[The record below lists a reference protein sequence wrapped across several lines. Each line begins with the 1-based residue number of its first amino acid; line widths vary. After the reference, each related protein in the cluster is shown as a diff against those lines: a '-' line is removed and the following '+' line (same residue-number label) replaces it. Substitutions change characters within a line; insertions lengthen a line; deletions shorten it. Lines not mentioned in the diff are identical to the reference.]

1 MNQIFPS
8 PLRLPVSLLLGL
20 TLALAGWELA
30 GQLSVARWLAT
41 LLSPDLTDTSQAV
54 VHFSWLPRLAICL
67 LAGAALGLAGT
78 LMQQVLRNPLASPTT
93 LGVASGAQLAL
104 MMVTLFAPS
113 WLLLGREWIAM
124 AGGCLAMG
132 LVFALAWRHQLNPVV
147 IVFAGLVIN
156 LYLAAIS
163 MGLLLFFQEELKG
176 LLVWG
181 SGSLVQNSWSG
192 VSYLLPR
199 LLLAVVLAAVLVR
212 PLAVL
217 ELDDASARSLGVS
230 LQHLRFAGLGL
241 AVFVT
246 ACVVSVVGLIGF
258 IGLAAPALV
267 RLLGVRKLALRLLW
281 APLLGALL
289 LAATDLLLQSL
300 SRSGSVLIPTGAMT
314 ALLGAPLLLWLIP
327 RLGIKSGTP
336 KANAA
341 LLVARHP
348 APARLVG
355 LMLMGLVVAVMAS
368 LLFGQGID
376 GWHWPSWLRWQAQL
390 EWRLPRTL
398 AAGAAGMLLALAGTL
413 LQRVS
418 SNPMASPELL
428 GVSGGTFMGVIA
440 TALLLPALPLPMMLA
455 GGLLGAFGCLLLLLL
470 VNRSHG
476 FQPERLLVNR
486 SHGFQPERLL
496 LSGIAITALFE
507 PLQAIALANG
517 DLRVQQLLSWMS
529 GSTYYVTLPIAGGL
543 VVLALTLLAAC
554 LLLSRWLDLLPMG
567 PAVAAA
573 LGIRLNRAQLAI
585 LLLVAVLTA
594 SATLVVGPLSFVGL
608 LAPHMAKLMGL
619 VRARWHLLG
628 AAVSGALLMVS
639 ADWIGQQILF
649 PQEVP
654 VGLVSTLLGGA
665 YFMWCLRRL

>member
-1 MNQIFPS
+1 MSSSLSS
-8 PLRLPVSLLLGL
+8 PLLRPGLCLLVLTLGL
-20 TLALAGWELA
+20 ACAELA
-30 GQLSVARWLAT
+30 RQLPGALWWQALFSPELDDAR
-41 LLSPDLTDTSQAV
+41 QAV

-104 MMVTLFAPS
+104 MMVTLLAPS
-113 WLLLGREWIAM
+113 WLLIGREWIAM
-124 AGGCLAMG
+124 AGGSLAMG
-132 LVFALAWRHQLNPVV
+132 LVFALAWRRQLNPVV

-181 SGSLVQNSWSG
+181 SGSLAQNSWSG
-192 VSYLLPR
+192 VGYLLPR
-199 LLLAVVLAAVLVR
+199 LLLAAMLAAVLVR

-230 LQHLRFAGLGL
+230 LKHLRLAGLGL

-258 IGLAAPALV
+258 IGLAAPAMV
-267 RLLGVRKLALRLLW
+267 RLLGVRKLAQRLLW
-281 APLLGALL
+281 ALILGALL
-289 LAATDLLLQSL
+289 LAATDLLLQTL
-300 SRSGSVLIPTGAMT
+300 SRFWPVLIPTGAMT

-327 RLGIKSGTP
+327 RLGIKQSAP
-336 KANAA
+336 KANSS
-341 LLVARHP
+341 LQLARHP
-348 APARLVG
+348 APTRLVG
-355 LMLMGLVVAVMAS
+355 LMVLGLAAAVIAS
-368 LLFGQGID
+368 LLFGQGMG
-376 GWHWPSWLRWQAQL
+376 GWGWPSWLRWQAQL

-398 AAGAAGMLLALAGTL
+398 AAGAAGVLLALAGTL

-418 SNPMASPELL
+418 NNPMASPELL

-440 TALLLPALPLPMMLA
+440 AALLLPALPLPMMLL
-455 GGLLGAFGCLLLLLL
+455 GGLVGAFACLLLLVLI
-470 VNRSHG
+470 NRRNG
-476 FQPERLLVNR
+476 FQPERI
-486 SHGFQPERLL
+486 L

-529 GSTYYVTLPIAGGL
+529 GSTYYVTQPVALAL
-543 VVLALTLLAAC
+543 VVLALLMLAAC
-554 LLLSRWLDLLPMG
+554 LLVSRWLDLMPMG
-567 PAVAAA
+567 PAVATA
-573 LGIRLNRAQLAI
+573 LGIHLGRAQLTI

-594 SATLVVGPLSFVGL
+594 SATMVIGPLSFAGL
-608 LAPHMAKLMGL
+608 LAPHLARLMGL

-628 AAVSGALLMVS
+628 AAGCGALLMVS

>member
-1 MNQIFPS
+1 MKHIFPS
-8 PLRLPVSLLLGL
+8 PLLRPALILLGL
-20 TLALAGWELA
+20 TLSLACWELA
-30 GQLSVARWLAT
+30 RQLPGVLWWQTLFAPNLDDAR
-41 LLSPDLTDTSQAV
+41 QAV
-54 VHFSWLPRLAICL
+54 VHFSWLPRLTVTL

-104 MMVTLFAPS
+104 MVVTLFAPS

-124 AGGCLAMG
+124 AGGSLAMA
-132 LVFALAWRHQLNPVV
+132 LVFALAWRRQLNPVV

-181 SGSLVQNSWSG
+181 SGSLAQNSWSG
-192 VSYLLPR
+192 VHYLLPR
-199 LLLAVVLAAVLVR
+199 LLVAGVLAAALVR

-230 LQHLRFAGLGL
+230 LQHLRLAGLGL

-258 IGLAAPALV
+258 IGLAAPAMV
-267 RLLGVRKLALRLLW
+267 RLLGIRQLGQRLLW
-281 APLLGALL
+281 APVLGALL
-289 LAATDLLLQSL
+289 LAATDLLLQSV
-300 SRSGSVLIPTGAMT
+300 SRFWPMLIPTGAMT

-327 RLGIKSGTP
+327 RLSLKSGTP
-336 KANAA
+336 KASTG

-348 APARLVG
+348 APTRLITLLLLG
-355 LMLMGLVVAVMAS
+355 LGLAIIGS
-368 LLFGQGID
+368 LLFGQGMH
-376 GWHWPSWLRWQAQL
+376 GWSWPSWLRWQAQL

-398 AAGAAGMLLALAGTL
+398 AAGAAGILLALAGTL

-418 SNPMASPELL
+418 NNPMASPELL

-440 TALLLPALPLPMMLA
+440 TALLLPALPLPIMLL
-455 GGLLGAFGCLLLLLL
+455 GGLIGAFGCLLLLVL
-470 VNRSHG
+470 VNRKHG
-476 FQPERLLVNR
+476 FQPERI
-486 SHGFQPERLL
+486 L

-517 DLRVQQLLSWMS
+517 DMRVQQLLSWMS
-529 GSTYYVTLPIAGGL
+529 GSTYYVTLPVAYGL
-543 VVLALTLLAAC
+543 VALAVLMLAAC
-554 LLLSRWLDLLPMG
+554 LLISRWLDLLPMG
-567 PAVAAA
+567 QALATA

-628 AAVSGALLMVS
+628 AAASGALLMVS

-649 PQEVP
+649 PQDVP

>member
-1 MNQIFPS
+1 MSSSLSS
-8 PLRLPVSLLLGL
+8 PLLRPGLCLLVLTLGL
-20 TLALAGWELA
+20 ACAELA
-30 GQLSVARWLAT
+30 RQLPGALWWQALFSPELDDAR
-41 LLSPDLTDTSQAV
+41 QAV

-104 MMVTLFAPS
+104 MMVTLLAPS
-113 WLLLGREWIAM
+113 WLLIGREWIAM
-124 AGGCLAMG
+124 AGGSLAMG
-132 LVFALAWRHQLNPVV
+132 LVFALAWRRQLNPVV

-181 SGSLVQNSWSG
+181 SGSLAQNSWSG
-192 VSYLLPR
+192 VGYLLPR
-199 LLLAVVLAAVLVR
+199 LLLAAMLAAVLVR

-230 LQHLRFAGLGL
+230 LKHLRLAGLGL

-258 IGLAAPALV
+258 IGLAAPAMV
-267 RLLGVRKLALRLLW
+267 RLLGVRKLAQRLLW
-281 APLLGALL
+281 APILGALL
-289 LAATDLLLQSL
+289 LAATDLLLQTL
-300 SRSGSVLIPTGAMT
+300 SRFWPVLIPTGAMT

-327 RLGIKSGTP
+327 RLGIKQSAP
-336 KANAA
+336 KANSS
-341 LLVARHP
+341 LQLARHP
-348 APARLVG
+348 APTRLVG
-355 LMLMGLVVAVMAS
+355 LMVLGLAAAVIAS
-368 LLFGQGID
+368 LLFGQGMD
-376 GWHWPSWLRWQAQL
+376 GWGWPSWLRWQAQL

-398 AAGAAGMLLALAGTL
+398 AAGAAGVLLALAGTL

-418 SNPMASPELL
+418 NNPMASPELL

-440 TALLLPALPLPMMLA
+440 AALLLPALPLPMMLL
-455 GGLLGAFGCLLLLLL
+455 GGLVGAFACLLLLVL
-470 VNRSHG
+470 VNRRNG
-476 FQPERLLVNR
+476 FQPERI
-486 SHGFQPERLL
+486 L

-529 GSTYYVTLPIAGGL
+529 GSTYYVTQPVALAL
-543 VVLALTLLAAC
+543 VVLALLMLAAC
-554 LLLSRWLDLLPMG
+554 LLVSRWLDLMPMG
-567 PAVAAA
+567 PAVATA
-573 LGIRLNRAQLAI
+573 LGIHLGRAQLTI

-594 SATLVVGPLSFVGL
+594 SATMVIGPLSFAGL
-608 LAPHMAKLMGL
+608 LAPHLARLMGL

-628 AAVSGALLMVS
+628 AAGCGALLMVS

>member
-1 MNQIFPS
+1 MKHKFPS
-8 PLRLPVSLLLGL
+8 PLQRPTLILLGL
-20 TLALAGWELA
+20 TLSLACWVLA
-30 GQLSVARWLAT
+30 RQLPSVLWWQTLFSPNLDDAR
-41 LLSPDLTDTSQAV
+41 QAV
-54 VHFSWLPRLAICL
+54 VHFSWLPRLTVTL
-67 LAGAALGLAGT
+67 LAGGALGLAGT

-124 AGGCLAMG
+124 AGGSLAMA
-132 LVFALAWRHQLNPVV
+132 LVFALSWRRQLNPVV

-181 SGSLVQNSWSG
+181 SGSLAQNSWNG

-199 LLLAVVLAAVLVR
+199 LLVAGGLAAVLVR

-230 LQHLRFAGLGL
+230 LQHLRLAGLGL

-258 IGLAAPALV
+258 IGLAAPAMV
-267 RLLGVRKLALRLLW
+267 RLLGIRQLGQRLLW
-281 APLLGALL
+281 APVLGALL
-289 LAATDLLLQSL
+289 LAATDLLLQSV
-300 SRSGSVLIPTGAMT
+300 SRFWPMLIPTGAMT

-327 RLGIKSGTP
+327 RLSLKSGTP
-336 KANAA
+336 KASAG

-348 APARLVG
+348 APTRLITLLLLG
-355 LMLMGLVVAVMAS
+355 LGLAIIGS
-368 LLFGQGID
+368 LLFGQGVH
-376 GWHWPSWLRWQAQL
+376 GWSWPSWLRWQAQL

-398 AAGAAGMLLALAGTL
+398 AAGAAGVLLALAGTL

-418 SNPMASPELL
+418 NNPMASPELL

-440 TALLLPALPLPMMLA
+440 TALLLPALPLPMMLL
-455 GGLLGAFGCLLLLLL
+455 GGLIGAFGCLLLLVL
-470 VNRSHG
+470 VNRKHG
-476 FQPERLLVNR
+476 FQPERI
-486 SHGFQPERLL
+486 L

-517 DLRVQQLLSWMS
+517 DMRVQQLLSWMS
-529 GSTYYVTLPIAGGL
+529 GSTYYVTLPVAYGL
-543 VVLALTLLAAC
+543 VALAVLMLAAC
-554 LLLSRWLDLLPMG
+554 LLIRRWLDLLPMG
-567 PAVAAA
+567 PALATA

-628 AAVSGALLMVS
+628 AAASGALLMVS

-649 PQEVP
+649 PQDVP

>member
-1 MNQIFPS
+1 MNQFLPS
-8 PLRLPVSLLLGL
+8 SLLRPGLCLLAL
-20 TLALAGWELA
+20 TLMLACGELA
-30 GQLSVARWLAT
+30 RQLPQALWWQALFSPQLDDAR
-41 LLSPDLTDTSQAV
+41 QAV
-54 VHFSWLPRLAICL
+54 IHFSWLPRLAICL

-78 LMQQVLRNPLASPTT
+78 LLQQVLRNPLASPTT

-104 MMVTLFAPS
+104 MVVTLFAPA
-113 WLLLGREWIAM
+113 WLLIGREWIAM
-124 AGGCLAMG
+124 AGGSLAMG
-132 LVFALAWRHQLNPVV
+132 LVFALAWRRQLNPVV

-181 SGSLVQNSWSG
+181 SGSLAQTSWSG
-192 VSYLLPR
+192 TLYLLPR
-199 LLLAVVLAAVLVR
+199 LLVAAVLAALLAR

-230 LQHLRFAGLGL
+230 LKHLRFAGLGL
-241 AVFVT
+241 AVFIT

-258 IGLAAPALV
+258 IGLAAPVMV
-267 RLLGVRKLALRLLW
+267 RMLGVRRLGLRLVW
-281 APLLGALL
+281 APVLGALL

-300 SRSGSVLIPTGAMT
+300 SRFWPVLLPTGAMT

-327 RLGIKSGTP
+327 RLALKSTP
-336 KANAA
+336 RASAG
-341 LLVARHP
+341 LVVARHP

-355 LMLMGLVVAVMAS
+355 LMLMGLVLAVVAS
-368 LLFGQGID
+368 LLFGQGMH
-376 GWHWPSWLRWQAQL
+376 GWGWPSWLRWEAQL

-398 AAGAAGMLLALAGTL
+398 AAGAAGVLLALAGTL

-418 SNPMASPELL
+418 NNPMASPELL

-440 TALLLPALPLPMMLA
+440 AALLLPALPLPMMLL
-455 GGLLGAFGCLLLLLL
+455 GGVLGAFGCLLLLVLI
-470 VNRSHG
+470 NRKHG
-476 FQPERLLVNR
+476 FQPERI
-486 SHGFQPERLL
+486 L

-517 DLRVQQLLSWMS
+517 DPRVQQLLSWMS
-529 GSTYYVTLPIAGGL
+529 GSTYYVTLPVAYGL
-543 VVLALTLLAAC
+543 TGLALLMLAAC
-554 LLLSRWLDLLPMG
+554 LLVSRWLDLMPMG
-567 PAVAAA
+567 PAVATA
-573 LGIRLNRAQLAI
+573 LGIRLNRAQLVI

-594 SATLVVGPLSFVGL
+594 SATMVIGPLSFAGL

-628 AAVSGALLMVS
+628 AAGCGALLMVL
-639 ADWIGQQILF
+639 ADWVGQQVLF

>member
-1 MNQIFPS
+1 MSSSLSS
-8 PLRLPVSLLLGL
+8 PLLRPGLCLLVLTLGL
-20 TLALAGWELA
+20 ACTELA
-30 GQLSVARWLAT
+30 RQLPGALWWQALFSPELDDAR
-41 LLSPDLTDTSQAV
+41 QAV

-104 MMVTLFAPS
+104 MMVTLLAPS
-113 WLLLGREWIAM
+113 WLLIGREWIAM
-124 AGGCLAMG
+124 AGGSLAMG
-132 LVFALAWRHQLNPVV
+132 LVFALAWRRQLNPVV

-181 SGSLVQNSWSG
+181 SGSLAQNSWSG
-192 VSYLLPR
+192 VGYLLPR
-199 LLLAVVLAAVLVR
+199 LLLAAMLAVVLVR

-230 LQHLRFAGLGL
+230 LKHLRFAGLGL
-241 AVFVT
+241 AVFIT

-258 IGLAAPALV
+258 IGLAAPAMV
-267 RLLGVRKLALRLLW
+267 RLLGVRKLAQRLLW
-281 APLLGALL
+281 APILGALL
-289 LAATDLLLQSL
+289 LAATDLLLQTL
-300 SRSGSVLIPTGAMT
+300 SRFWPVLIPTGAMT

-327 RLGIKSGTP
+327 RLGIKQSAP
-336 KANAA
+336 KANSS
-341 LLVARHP
+341 LLLARHP
-348 APARLVG
+348 APTRLVG
-355 LMLMGLVVAVMAS
+355 LMVLGLAAAVISS
-368 LLFGQGID
+368 LLFGQGMD
-376 GWHWPSWLRWQAQL
+376 GWGWPSWLRWQAQL

-398 AAGAAGMLLALAGTL
+398 AAGAAGVLLALAGTL

-418 SNPMASPELL
+418 NNPMASPELL

-440 TALLLPALPLPMMLA
+440 AALLLPALPLPMMLL
-455 GGLLGAFGCLLLLLL
+455 GGLMGAFACLLLLVLI
-470 VNRSHG
+470 NRRNG
-476 FQPERLLVNR
+476 FQPERI
-486 SHGFQPERLL
+486 L

-529 GSTYYVTLPIAGGL
+529 GSTYYVTQPVALAL
-543 VVLALTLLAAC
+543 VVLALLMLAAC
-554 LLLSRWLDLLPMG
+554 LLVSRWLDLMPMG
-567 PAVAAA
+567 PAVATA
-573 LGIRLNRAQLAI
+573 LGIHLGRAQLTI

-594 SATLVVGPLSFVGL
+594 SATMVIGPLSFAGL
-608 LAPHMAKLMGL
+608 LAPHLARLMGL

-628 AAVSGALLMVS
+628 AAGCGALLMVS

>member
-1 MNQIFPS
+1 MSSSLSS
-8 PLRLPVSLLLGL
+8 PLLRPGLCLLVLTLGL
-20 TLALAGWELA
+20 ACAELA
-30 GQLSVARWLAT
+30 RQLPGALWWQALFSPELDDAR
-41 LLSPDLTDTSQAV
+41 QAV

-104 MMVTLFAPS
+104 MMVTLLAPS
-113 WLLLGREWIAM
+113 WLLIGREWIAM
-124 AGGCLAMG
+124 AGGSLAMG
-132 LVFALAWRHQLNPVV
+132 LVFALAWRRQLNPVV

-181 SGSLVQNSWSG
+181 SGSLAQNSWSG
-192 VSYLLPR
+192 VGYLLPR
-199 LLLAVVLAAVLVR
+199 LLLAAMLAAVLVR

-217 ELDDASARSLGVS
+217 ELDDASASSLGVS
-230 LQHLRFAGLGL
+230 LKHLRLAGLGL

-258 IGLAAPALV
+258 IGLAAPAMV
-267 RLLGVRKLALRLLW
+267 RLLGVRKLAQRLLW
-281 APLLGALL
+281 APILGALL
-289 LAATDLLLQSL
+289 LAATDLLLQTL
-300 SRSGSVLIPTGAMT
+300 SRFWPVLIPTGAMT

-327 RLGIKSGTP
+327 RLGIKQNAP
-336 KANAA
+336 KANSS
-341 LLVARHP
+341 LLLARHP
-348 APARLVG
+348 APTRLVG
-355 LMLMGLVVAVMAS
+355 LMVLGLAAAVIAS
-368 LLFGQGID
+368 LLFGQGMG
-376 GWHWPSWLRWQAQL
+376 GWGWPSWLRWQAQL

-398 AAGAAGMLLALAGTL
+398 AAGAAGVLLALAGTL

-418 SNPMASPELL
+418 NNPMASPELL

-440 TALLLPALPLPMMLA
+440 AALLLPALPLPMMLL
-455 GGLLGAFGCLLLLLL
+455 GGLVGAFACLLLLVLI
-470 VNRSHG
+470 NRRNG
-476 FQPERLLVNR
+476 VQPERI
-486 SHGFQPERLL
+486 L

-529 GSTYYVTLPIAGGL
+529 GSTYYVTQPVALAL
-543 VVLALTLLAAC
+543 VVLALLMLAAC
-554 LLLSRWLDLLPMG
+554 LLVSRWLDLMPMG
-567 PAVAAA
+567 PAVATA
-573 LGIRLNRAQLAI
+573 LGIHLGRAQLTI

-594 SATLVVGPLSFVGL
+594 SATMVIGPLSFAGL
-608 LAPHMAKLMGL
+608 LAPHLARLMGL

-628 AAVSGALLMVS
+628 AAGCGALLMVS

>member
-1 MNQIFPS
+1 MSSSLSS
-8 PLRLPVSLLLGL
+8 PLLRPGLCLLVLTLGL
-20 TLALAGWELA
+20 ACAELA
-30 GQLSVARWLAT
+30 RQLPGALWWQALFSPELDDAR
-41 LLSPDLTDTSQAV
+41 QAV

-104 MMVTLFAPS
+104 MMVTLLAPS
-113 WLLLGREWIAM
+113 WLLIGREWIAM
-124 AGGCLAMG
+124 AGGSLAMG
-132 LVFALAWRHQLNPVV
+132 LVFALAWRRQLNPVV

-181 SGSLVQNSWSG
+181 SGSLAQNSWSG
-192 VSYLLPR
+192 VGYLLPR
-199 LLLAVVLAAVLVR
+199 LLLAAMLAAVLVR

-230 LQHLRFAGLGL
+230 LKHLGFAGLGL
-241 AVFVT
+241 AVFIT

-258 IGLAAPALV
+258 IGLAAPAMV
-267 RLLGVRKLALRLLW
+267 RLLGVRKLAQRLLW
-281 APLLGALL
+281 APILGALL
-289 LAATDLLLQSL
+289 LAATDLLLQTL
-300 SRSGSVLIPTGAMT
+300 SRFWPVLIPTGAMT

-327 RLGIKSGTP
+327 RLGIKQSSP
-336 KANAA
+336 KANSS
-341 LLVARHP
+341 LQLARHP
-348 APARLVG
+348 APTRLVG
-355 LMLMGLVVAVMAS
+355 LMVLGLAAAVIAS
-368 LLFGQGID
+368 LLFGQGMG
-376 GWHWPSWLRWQAQL
+376 GWGWPSWLRWQAQL

-398 AAGAAGMLLALAGTL
+398 AAGAAGVLLALAGTL

-418 SNPMASPELL
+418 NNPMASPELL

-440 TALLLPALPLPMMLA
+440 AALLLPALPLPMMLL
-455 GGLLGAFGCLLLLLL
+455 GGLVGAFACLLLLVLI
-470 VNRSHG
+470 NRRNG
-476 FQPERLLVNR
+476 FQPERI
-486 SHGFQPERLL
+486 L

-507 PLQAIALANG
+507 PLQAIALAND

-529 GSTYYVTLPIAGGL
+529 GSTYYVTQPVALAL
-543 VVLALTLLAAC
+543 VVLALLMLAAC
-554 LLLSRWLDLLPMG
+554 LLVSRWLDLMPMG
-567 PAVAAA
+567 PAVATA
-573 LGIRLNRAQLAI
+573 LGIHLGRAQLTI

-594 SATLVVGPLSFVGL
+594 SATMVIGPLSFAGL
-608 LAPHMAKLMGL
+608 LAPHLARLMGL

-628 AAVSGALLMVS
+628 AAGCGALLMVS

>member
-1 MNQIFPS
+1 MKHLFPS
-8 PLRLPVSLLLGL
+8 PLQRPTLILLGL
-20 TLALAGWELA
+20 TLSLACWELA
-30 GQLSVARWLAT
+30 RQLPGALWWQTLFAPNLDDAR
-41 LLSPDLTDTSQAV
+41 QAV
-54 VHFSWLPRLAICL
+54 VHFSWLPRLTVTL

-78 LMQQVLRNPLASPTT
+78 LMQQVLRNSLASPTT

-124 AGGCLAMG
+124 AGGSLAMA
-132 LVFALAWRHQLNPVV
+132 LVFALAWRRQLNPVV

-181 SGSLVQNSWSG
+181 SGSLAQNSWSG
-192 VSYLLPR
+192 VDYLLPR
-199 LLLAVVLAAVLVR
+199 LLVAGGLAAALVR

-230 LQHLRFAGLGL
+230 LQHLRLAGLGL

-258 IGLAAPALV
+258 IGLAAPAMV
-267 RLLGVRKLALRLLW
+267 RLLGIRQLGQRLLW
-281 APLLGALL
+281 APVLGALL
-289 LAATDLLLQSL
+289 LAATDLLLQSV
-300 SRSGSVLIPTGAMT
+300 SRFWPMLIPTGAMT

-327 RLGIKSGTP
+327 RLSLKSGTP
-336 KANAA
+336 KASAG

-348 APARLVG
+348 APTRLITLLLLG
-355 LMLMGLVVAVMAS
+355 LGLAIIGS
-368 LLFGQGID
+368 LLFGQGMH
-376 GWHWPSWLRWQAQL
+376 GWSWPSWLRWQAQL

-398 AAGAAGMLLALAGTL
+398 AAGAAGVLLALAGTL

-418 SNPMASPELL
+418 NNPMASPELL

-440 TALLLPALPLPMMLA
+440 TALLLPALPLPMMLL
-455 GGLLGAFGCLLLLLL
+455 GGLIGAFGCLLLLVL
-470 VNRSHG
+470 VNRKHG
-476 FQPERLLVNR
+476 FQPERI
-486 SHGFQPERLL
+486 L

-517 DLRVQQLLSWMS
+517 DMRVQQLLSWMS
-529 GSTYYVTLPIAGGL
+529 GSTYYVTLPVAYGL
-543 VVLALTLLAAC
+543 VVLAVLMLAAC
-554 LLLSRWLDLLPMG
+554 LLISRWLDLLPMG
-567 PAVAAA
+567 PALATA

-628 AAVSGALLMVS
+628 AAASGALLMVS

-649 PQEVP
+649 PQDVP

>member
-1 MNQIFPS
+1 MSSSLSS
-8 PLRLPVSLLLGL
+8 PLLRPGLCLLVLTLGL
-20 TLALAGWELA
+20 ACAELSRQLPGALWWQALFSPELDD
-30 GQLSVARWLAT
+30 AR
-41 LLSPDLTDTSQAV
+41 QAV

-104 MMVTLFAPS
+104 MMVTLLAPS
-113 WLLLGREWIAM
+113 WLQIGREWIAM
-124 AGGCLAMG
+124 AGGSLAMG
-132 LVFALAWRHQLNPVV
+132 LVFALAWRRQLNPVV

-181 SGSLVQNSWSG
+181 SGSLAQNSWSG
-192 VSYLLPR
+192 VGYLLPR
-199 LLLAVVLAAVLVR
+199 LLLAAMLAAVLVR

-230 LQHLRFAGLGL
+230 LKHLRFAGLGL
-241 AVFVT
+241 AVFIT

-258 IGLAAPALV
+258 IGLAAPAMV
-267 RLLGVRKLALRLLW
+267 RLLGVRKLAQRLLW
-281 APLLGALL
+281 APILGALL
-289 LAATDLLLQSL
+289 LAATDLLLQTL
-300 SRSGSVLIPTGAMT
+300 SRFWPVLIPTGAMT

-327 RLGIKSGTP
+327 RLGIKQSAP
-336 KANAA
+336 KANSS
-341 LLVARHP
+341 LQLARHP
-348 APARLVG
+348 APTRLVG
-355 LMLMGLVVAVMAS
+355 LMVLGLAAAVIAS
-368 LLFGQGID
+368 LLFGQGMG
-376 GWHWPSWLRWQAQL
+376 GWGWPSWLRWQVQL

-398 AAGAAGMLLALAGTL
+398 AAGAAGVLLALAGTL

-418 SNPMASPELL
+418 NNPMASPELL

-440 TALLLPALPLPMMLA
+440 AALLLPALPLPMMLL
-455 GGLLGAFGCLLLLLL
+455 GGLVGAFACLLLLVLI
-470 VNRSHG
+470 NRRNG
-476 FQPERLLVNR
+476 FQPERI
-486 SHGFQPERLL
+486 L

-529 GSTYYVTLPIAGGL
+529 GSTYYVTQPVALAL
-543 VVLALTLLAAC
+543 VVLALLMLAAC
-554 LLLSRWLDLLPMG
+554 LLVSRWLDLMPMG
-567 PAVAAA
+567 PAVATA
-573 LGIRLNRAQLAI
+573 LGIHLGRAQLTI

-594 SATLVVGPLSFVGL
+594 SATMVIGPLSFAGL
-608 LAPHMAKLMGL
+608 LAPHLARLMGL

-628 AAVSGALLMVS
+628 AAGCGALLMVS

>member
-1 MNQIFPS
+1 MNH
-8 PLRLPVSLLLGL
+8 LLTASLLRPGL
-20 TLALAGWELA
+20 CLLLLTGVLAGWDLA
-30 GQLSVARWLAT
+30 HQLPDAPWWQAIFSPNLDDAR
-41 LLSPDLTDTSQAV
+41 QAV
-54 VHFSWLPRLAICL
+54 IHFSWLPRLVVCL

-113 WLLLGREWIAM
+113 WLLIGREWIAM
-124 AGGCLAMG
+124 AGGSLAMG
-132 LVFALAWRHQLNPVV
+132 LVFALAWRRQLNPVV

-181 SGSLVQNSWSG
+181 SGSLAQNSWSG

-199 LLLAVVLAAVLVR
+199 LLVAVVLAALLVR

-230 LQHLRFAGLGL
+230 LKQLRFAGLGL

-258 IGLAAPALV
+258 IGLAAPVMV
-267 RLLGVRKLALRLLW
+267 RMLGVRQLGLRLLW
-281 APLLGALL
+281 APVLGALL

-300 SRSGSVLIPTGAMT
+300 TRFWPVLIPTGAMT

-327 RLGIKSGTP
+327 RLSFKATP
-336 KANAA
+336 RATVG
-341 LLVARHP
+341 LVVARHP
-348 APARLVG
+348 APARFIAILVA
-355 LMLMGLVVAVMAS
+355 GLVVVMLAS
-368 LLFGQGID
+368 LLFGQGMN
-376 GWHWPSWLRWQAQL
+376 GWGWPSWFRWQAQL
-390 EWRLPRTL
+390 EWRLPRAL
-398 AAGAAGMLLALAGTL
+398 AAGAAGVLLALAGTL

-418 SNPMASPELL
+418 NNPMASPELL

-440 TALLLPALPLPMMLA
+440 TALLLPALPLPMMLL
-455 GGLLGAFGCLLLLLL
+455 GGLIGAFGCLLLLVL
-470 VNRSHG
+470 VNRKHG
-476 FQPERLLVNR
+476 FQPERI
-486 SHGFQPERLL
+486 L

-529 GSTYYVTLPIAGGL
+529 GSTYYVTLPVAYGL
-543 VVLALTLLAAC
+543 TGLALLMLAAC
-554 LLLSRWLDLLPMG
+554 LLVSRWLDLMPMG
-567 PAVAAA
+567 PAVATA
-573 LGIRLNRAQLAI
+573 LGIRLNRAQLII

-594 SATLVVGPLSFVGL
+594 SATMVIGPLSFAGL

-628 AAVSGALLMVS
+628 AAGCGALLMVL
-639 ADWIGQQILF
+639 ADWVGQQILF

>member
-1 MNQIFPS
+1 MRSSLSS
-8 PLRLPVSLLLGL
+8 PLLRPGLCLLVLTLGL
-20 TLALAGWELA
+20 ACTELA
-30 GQLSVARWLAT
+30 RQLPGALWWQALFSPELDDAR
-41 LLSPDLTDTSQAV
+41 QAV

-104 MMVTLFAPS
+104 MMVTLLAPS
-113 WLLLGREWIAM
+113 WLLIGREWIAM
-124 AGGCLAMG
+124 AGGSLAMG
-132 LVFALAWRHQLNPVV
+132 LVFALAWRRQLNPVV

-181 SGSLVQNSWSG
+181 SGSLAQNSWSG
-192 VSYLLPR
+192 VGYLLPR
-199 LLLAVVLAAVLVR
+199 LLLAAMLAAVLVR

-230 LQHLRFAGLGL
+230 LKHLRFAGLGL
-241 AVFVT
+241 AVFIT

-258 IGLAAPALV
+258 IGLAAPAMV
-267 RLLGVRKLALRLLW
+267 RLLGVRKLAQRLLW
-281 APLLGALL
+281 APILGALL
-289 LAATDLLLQSL
+289 LAATDLLLQTL
-300 SRSGSVLIPTGAMT
+300 SRFWPVLIPTGAMT

-327 RLGIKSGTP
+327 RLGIKQSAP
-336 KANAA
+336 KANSS
-341 LLVARHP
+341 LQLARHP
-348 APARLVG
+348 APTRLVG
-355 LMLMGLVVAVMAS
+355 LMVLGLAAAVIAS
-368 LLFGQGID
+368 LLFGQGMG
-376 GWHWPSWLRWQAQL
+376 GWGWPSWLRWQAQL

-398 AAGAAGMLLALAGTL
+398 AAGAAGVLLALAGTL

-418 SNPMASPELL
+418 NNPMASPELL

-440 TALLLPALPLPMMLA
+440 AALLLPALPLPMMLL
-455 GGLLGAFGCLLLLLL
+455 GGLVGAFACLLLLVL
-470 VNRSHG
+470 VNRRNG
-476 FQPERLLVNR
+476 FQPERI
-486 SHGFQPERLL
+486 L

-529 GSTYYVTLPIAGGL
+529 GSTYYVTQPVALAL
-543 VVLALTLLAAC
+543 VVLALLMLAAC
-554 LLLSRWLDLLPMG
+554 LLVSRWLDLMPMG
-567 PAVAAA
+567 PAVATA
-573 LGIRLNRAQLAI
+573 LGIHLGRAQLTI

-594 SATLVVGPLSFVGL
+594 SATMVIGPLSFAGL
-608 LAPHMAKLMGL
+608 LAPHLARLMGL

-628 AAVSGALLMVS
+628 AAGCGALLMVS

>member
-1 MNQIFPS
+1 MSSSLSS
-8 PLRLPVSLLLGL
+8 PLLRPGLCLLVLTLGL
-20 TLALAGWELA
+20 ACAELA
-30 GQLSVARWLAT
+30 RQLPGALWWQALFSPELDDAR
-41 LLSPDLTDTSQAV
+41 QAV

-104 MMVTLFAPS
+104 MMVTLLAPS
-113 WLLLGREWIAM
+113 WLLIGREWIAM
-124 AGGCLAMG
+124 AGGSLAMG
-132 LVFALAWRHQLNPVV
+132 LVFALAWRRQLNPVV

-181 SGSLVQNSWSG
+181 SGSLAQNSWSCVG
-192 VSYLLPR
+192 YLLPR
-199 LLLAVVLAAVLVR
+199 LLLAAMLAAVLVR

-230 LQHLRFAGLGL
+230 LKHLRLAGLGL

-258 IGLAAPALV
+258 IGLAAPAMV
-267 RLLGVRKLALRLLW
+267 RLLGVRKLAQRLLW
-281 APLLGALL
+281 APILGALL
-289 LAATDLLLQSL
+289 LAATDLLLQTL
-300 SRSGSVLIPTGAMT
+300 SRFWPVLIPTGAMT

-327 RLGIKSGTP
+327 RLGIKQSAP
-336 KANAA
+336 KANSS
-341 LLVARHP
+341 LLLARHP
-348 APARLVG
+348 APTRLVG
-355 LMLMGLVVAVMAS
+355 LMVLGLAAAVIAS
-368 LLFGQGID
+368 LLFGQGMG
-376 GWHWPSWLRWQAQL
+376 GWGWPSWLRWQVQL

-398 AAGAAGMLLALAGTL
+398 AAGAAGVLLALAGTL

-418 SNPMASPELL
+418 NNPMASPELL

-440 TALLLPALPLPMMLA
+440 AALLLPALPLPMMLL
-455 GGLLGAFGCLLLLLL
+455 GGLVGAFACLLLLVLI
-470 VNRSHG
+470 NRRNG
-476 FQPERLLVNR
+476 FQPERV
-486 SHGFQPERLL
+486 L

-529 GSTYYVTLPIAGGL
+529 GSTYYVTQPVALAL
-543 VVLALTLLAAC
+543 VVLALLMLAAC
-554 LLLSRWLDLLPMG
+554 LLASRWLDLMPMG
-567 PAVAAA
+567 PAVATA
-573 LGIRLNRAQLAI
+573 LGIHLGRAQLTI

-594 SATLVVGPLSFVGL
+594 SATMVIGPLSFAGL
-608 LAPHMAKLMGL
+608 LAPHLARLMGL

-628 AAVSGALLMVS
+628 AAGCGALLMVS

>member
-1 MNQIFPS
+1 MSSSLSS
-8 PLRLPVSLLLGL
+8 PLLRPGLCLLVLTLGL
-20 TLALAGWELA
+20 ACAELA
-30 GQLSVARWLAT
+30 RQLPGALWWQALFSPELDDAR
-41 LLSPDLTDTSQAV
+41 QAV

-104 MMVTLFAPS
+104 MMVTLLAPS
-113 WLLLGREWIAM
+113 WLLIGREWIAM
-124 AGGCLAMG
+124 AGGSLAMG
-132 LVFALAWRHQLNPVV
+132 LVFALAWRRQLNPVV

-181 SGSLVQNSWSG
+181 SGSLAQNSWSG
-192 VSYLLPR
+192 VGYLLPR
-199 LLLAVVLAAVLVR
+199 LLLAAMLAAVLVR

-230 LQHLRFAGLGL
+230 LKHLRFAGLGL
-241 AVFVT
+241 AVFIT

-258 IGLAAPALV
+258 IGLAAPAMV
-267 RLLGVRKLALRLLW
+267 RLLGVRKLAQRLLW
-281 APLLGALL
+281 ALILGALL
-289 LAATDLLLQSL
+289 LAATDLLLQTL
-300 SRSGSVLIPTGAMT
+300 SRFWPVLIPTGAMT

-327 RLGIKSGTP
+327 RLGFKQSSP
-336 KANAA
+336 KANSS
-341 LLVARHP
+341 LQLARHP
-348 APARLVG
+348 APTRLVG
-355 LMLMGLVVAVMAS
+355 LMVLGLAAAVIAS
-368 LLFGQGID
+368 LLFGQGMG
-376 GWHWPSWLRWQAQL
+376 GWGWPSWLRWQAQL

-398 AAGAAGMLLALAGTL
+398 AAGAAGVLLALAGTL

-418 SNPMASPELL
+418 NNPMASPELL

-440 TALLLPALPLPMMLA
+440 AALLLPALPLPMMLL
-455 GGLLGAFGCLLLLLL
+455 GGLVGAFACLLLLVLI
-470 VNRSHG
+470 NRRNG
-476 FQPERLLVNR
+476 FQPERI
-486 SHGFQPERLL
+486 L

-529 GSTYYVTLPIAGGL
+529 GSTYYVTQPVALAL
-543 VVLALTLLAAC
+543 VVLALLMLAAC
-554 LLLSRWLDLLPMG
+554 LLVSRWLDLMPMG
-567 PAVAAA
+567 PAVATA
-573 LGIRLNRAQLAI
+573 LGIHLGRAQLTI

-594 SATLVVGPLSFVGL
+594 SATMVIGPLSFAGL
-608 LAPHMAKLMGL
+608 LAPHLARLMGL

-628 AAVSGALLMVS
+628 AAGCGALLMVS

>member
-1 MNQIFPS
+1 MSSSLSS
-8 PLRLPVSLLLGL
+8 PLLRPGLCLLVLTLGL
-20 TLALAGWELA
+20 ACAELA
-30 GQLSVARWLAT
+30 RQLPGALWWQALFSPELDDAR
-41 LLSPDLTDTSQAV
+41 QAV

-104 MMVTLFAPS
+104 MMVTLLAPS
-113 WLLLGREWIAM
+113 WLLIGREWIAM
-124 AGGCLAMG
+124 AGGSLAMG
-132 LVFALAWRHQLNPVV
+132 LVFALAWRRQLNPVV

-181 SGSLVQNSWSG
+181 SGALAQNSWSG
-192 VSYLLPR
+192 VGYLLPR
-199 LLLAVVLAAVLVR
+199 LLLAAMLAAVLVR

-230 LQHLRFAGLGL
+230 LKHLRFAGLGL
-241 AVFVT
+241 AVFIT

-258 IGLAAPALV
+258 IGLAAPAMV
-267 RLLGVRKLALRLLW
+267 RLLGVRKLAQRLLW
-281 APLLGALL
+281 APILGALL
-289 LAATDLLLQSL
+289 LAATDLLLQTL
-300 SRSGSVLIPTGAMT
+300 SRFWPVLIPTGAMT

-327 RLGIKSGTP
+327 RLGIKQSAP
-336 KANAA
+336 KANSS
-341 LLVARHP
+341 LLLARHP
-348 APARLVG
+348 APTRLVG
-355 LMLMGLVVAVMAS
+355 LIVLGLAAAVIAS
-368 LLFGQGID
+368 LLFGQGMG
-376 GWHWPSWLRWQAQL
+376 GWGWPSWLRWQAQL

-398 AAGAAGMLLALAGTL
+398 AAGAAGVLLALAGTL

-418 SNPMASPELL
+418 NNPMASPELL

-440 TALLLPALPLPMMLA
+440 AALLLPALPLPMMLL
-455 GGLLGAFGCLLLLLL
+455 GGLVGAFACLLLLVLI
-470 VNRSHG
+470 NRRNG
-476 FQPERLLVNR
+476 FQPERI
-486 SHGFQPERLL
+486 L

-529 GSTYYVTLPIAGGL
+529 GSTYYVTQPVALAL
-543 VVLALTLLAAC
+543 VVLALLMLAAC
-554 LLLSRWLDLLPMG
+554 LLVSRWLDLMPMG
-567 PAVAAA
+567 PAVATA
-573 LGIRLNRAQLAI
+573 LGIHLGRAQLTI

-594 SATLVVGPLSFVGL
+594 SATMVIGPLSFAGL
-608 LAPHMAKLMGL
+608 LAPHLARLMGL

-628 AAVSGALLMVS
+628 AAGCGALLMVS

-665 YFMWCLRRL
+665 YFIWCLRRL

>member
-1 MNQIFPS
+1 MKHIFPS
-8 PLRLPVSLLLGL
+8 PLQRPTLILLGL
-20 TLALAGWELA
+20 TLSLACWELA
-30 GQLSVARWLAT
+30 RQLPSVLWWQTLFAPNLDDAR
-41 LLSPDLTDTSQAV
+41 QAV
-54 VHFSWLPRLAICL
+54 VHFSWLPRLTVTL

-124 AGGCLAMG
+124 AGGSLAMA
-132 LVFALAWRHQLNPVV
+132 LVFALAWRRQLNPVV

-181 SGSLVQNSWSG
+181 SGSLAQNSWNG

-199 LLLAVVLAAVLVR
+199 LLVAGGLAAALVR

-230 LQHLRFAGLGL
+230 LQHLRLAGLGL

-258 IGLAAPALV
+258 IGLAAPAMV
-267 RLLGVRKLALRLLW
+267 RLLGIRQLGQRLLW
-281 APLLGALL
+281 APVLGALL
-289 LAATDLLLQSL
+289 LAATDLLLQSV
-300 SRSGSVLIPTGAMT
+300 SRFWPMLIPTGAMT

-327 RLGIKSGTP
+327 RLSLKSGTP
-336 KANAA
+336 KASTG

-348 APARLVG
+348 APTRLITLLLLG
-355 LMLMGLVVAVMAS
+355 LGLAIIGS
-368 LLFGQGID
+368 LLFGQGMH
-376 GWHWPSWLRWQAQL
+376 GWSWPSWLRWQAQL

-398 AAGAAGMLLALAGTL
+398 AAGAAGILLALAGTL

-418 SNPMASPELL
+418 NNPMASPELL

-440 TALLLPALPLPMMLA
+440 TALLLPALPLPMMLL
-455 GGLLGAFGCLLLLLL
+455 GGLIGAFSCLLLLVL
-470 VNRSHG
+470 VNRKHG
-476 FQPERLLVNR
+476 FQPERI
-486 SHGFQPERLL
+486 L

-517 DLRVQQLLSWMS
+517 DMRVQQLLSWMS
-529 GSTYYVTLPIAGGL
+529 GSTYYVTLPVAYGL
-543 VVLALTLLAAC
+543 VGLAVLMLAAC
-554 LLLSRWLDLLPMG
+554 LLISRWLDLLPMR
-567 PAVAAA
+567 PALATA

-628 AAVSGALLMVS
+628 AAASGALLMVS

-649 PQEVP
+649 PQDVP

>member
-1 MNQIFPS
+1 MKHIFPS
-8 PLRLPVSLLLGL
+8 PLLRPALILLGL
-20 TLALAGWELA
+20 TLSLAGWDLA
-30 GQLSVARWLAT
+30 RQVPGALWWQT
-41 LLSPDLTDTSQAV
+41 LFSPNLDDVRQAV
-54 VHFSWLPRLAICL
+54 VHFSWLPRLTVTL

-124 AGGCLAMG
+124 AGGSLAMA
-132 LVFALAWRHQLNPVV
+132 LVFALAWRRQLNPVV

-181 SGSLVQNSWSG
+181 SGSLAQNSWSG

-199 LLLAVVLAAVLVR
+199 LLVAGGLAAVLVR

-230 LQHLRFAGLGL
+230 LQQLRLAGLGL

-258 IGLAAPALV
+258 IGLAAPAMV
-267 RLLGVRKLALRLLW
+267 RLLGIRRLGQRLLW
-281 APLLGALL
+281 GPILGALL
-289 LAATDLLLQSL
+289 LTATDLLLQTL
-300 SRSGSVLIPTGAMT
+300 SNVWPVLIPTGAMT

-327 RLGIKSGTP
+327 RLALKSGAP
-336 KANAA
+336 KGASG
-341 LLVARHP
+341 LSVARHP
-348 APARLVG
+348 APTRLLTLLLLGLGLAIIGSLLVG
-355 LMLMGLVVAVMAS
+355 QGMA
-368 LLFGQGID
+368 
-376 GWHWPSWLRWQAQL
+376 GWSWPSWLRWQAQL

-398 AAGAAGMLLALAGTL
+398 AAGAAGVLLALAGTL

-418 SNPMASPELL
+418 NNPMASPELL

-440 TALLLPALPLPMMLA
+440 TALLLPIMLLPIMLL
-455 GGLLGAFGCLLLLLL
+455 GGLIGAFACLLLLVL
-470 VNRSHG
+470 VNRKHG
-476 FQPERLLVNR
+476 FQPERI
-486 SHGFQPERLL
+486 L

-517 DLRVQQLLSWMS
+517 DMRVQQLLSWMS
-529 GSTYYVTLPIAGGL
+529 GSTYYVTLPVAYGL
-543 VVLALTLLAAC
+543 VALAVLMLAAC
-554 LLLSRWLDLLPMG
+554 LLISRWLDLLPMG
-567 PAVAAA
+567 SALATA

-628 AAVSGALLMVS
+628 AAAAGALLMVS

-649 PQEVP
+649 PQDVP

>member
-1 MNQIFPS
+1 MKHIFPS
-8 PLRLPVSLLLGL
+8 PLQRPTLILLGL
-20 TLALAGWELA
+20 TLSLACWELA
-30 GQLSVARWLAT
+30 RQLPSVLWWHTLFAPNLDDAR
-41 LLSPDLTDTSQAV
+41 QAV
-54 VHFSWLPRLAICL
+54 VHFSWLPRLTVTL

-124 AGGCLAMG
+124 AGGSLAMA
-132 LVFALAWRHQLNPVV
+132 LVFALAWRRQLNPVV

-181 SGSLVQNSWSG
+181 SGSLAQNSWNG

-199 LLLAVVLAAVLVR
+199 LLVAGGLAAALVR

-230 LQHLRFAGLGL
+230 LQHLRLAGLGL

-258 IGLAAPALV
+258 IGLAAPAMV
-267 RLLGVRKLALRLLW
+267 RLLGIRQLGQRLLW
-281 APLLGALL
+281 APVLGALL
-289 LAATDLLLQSL
+289 LAATDLLLQSV
-300 SRSGSVLIPTGAMT
+300 SRFWPMLIPTGAMT

-327 RLGIKSGTP
+327 RLSLKSGTP
-336 KANAA
+336 KASAG

-348 APARLVG
+348 APTRLITLLLLG
-355 LMLMGLVVAVMAS
+355 LGLAIIGS
-368 LLFGQGID
+368 LLFGQGMH
-376 GWHWPSWLRWQAQL
+376 GWSWPSWLRWQAQL

-398 AAGAAGMLLALAGTL
+398 AAGAAGILLALAGTL

-428 GVSGGTFMGVIA
+428 GVSGGTFMGVIT
-440 TALLLPALPLPMMLA
+440 TALLLPALPLPMMLL
-455 GGLLGAFGCLLLLLL
+455 GGLIGAFGCLLLLVL
-470 VNRSHG
+470 VNRKHG
-476 FQPERLLVNR
+476 FQPERI
-486 SHGFQPERLL
+486 L

-517 DLRVQQLLSWMS
+517 DMRVQQLLSWMS
-529 GSTYYVTLPIAGGL
+529 GSTYYVTLPVAYGL
-543 VVLALTLLAAC
+543 VVLAVLMLAAC
-554 LLLSRWLDLLPMG
+554 LLISRWLDLLPMG
-567 PAVAAA
+567 PALATA

-628 AAVSGALLMVS
+628 AAASGALLMVS

-649 PQEVP
+649 PQDVP

>member
-1 MNQIFPS
+1 MRSSLSS
-8 PLRLPVSLLLGL
+8 PLLRPGLCLLVLTLGL
-20 TLALAGWELA
+20 ACTELA
-30 GQLSVARWLAT
+30 RQLPGALWWQALFSPELDDAR
-41 LLSPDLTDTSQAV
+41 QAV

-104 MMVTLFAPS
+104 MMVTLLAPS
-113 WLLLGREWIAM
+113 WLLIGREWIAM
-124 AGGCLAMG
+124 AGGSLAMG
-132 LVFALAWRHQLNPVV
+132 LVFALAWRRQLNPVV

-181 SGSLVQNSWSG
+181 SGSLAQNSWSG
-192 VSYLLPR
+192 VGYLLPR
-199 LLLAVVLAAVLVR
+199 LLLAAMLAAVLVR

-230 LQHLRFAGLGL
+230 LKHLRLAGLGL

-258 IGLAAPALV
+258 IGLAAPAMV
-267 RLLGVRKLALRLLW
+267 RLLGVRKLAQRLLW
-281 APLLGALL
+281 APILGAML
-289 LAATDLLLQSL
+289 LAATDLLLQTL
-300 SRSGSVLIPTGAMT
+300 SRFWPVLIPTGAMT

-327 RLGIKSGTP
+327 RLGIKQSAP
-336 KANAA
+336 KANSS
-341 LLVARHP
+341 LQLARHP
-348 APARLVG
+348 APTRLVG
-355 LMLMGLVVAVMAS
+355 LMVLGLAAAVIAS
-368 LLFGQGID
+368 LLFGQGMG
-376 GWHWPSWLRWQAQL
+376 GWGWPSWLRWQAQL

-398 AAGAAGMLLALAGTL
+398 AAGAAGVLLALAGTL

-418 SNPMASPELL
+418 NNPMASPELL

-440 TALLLPALPLPMMLA
+440 AALLLPALPLPMMLL
-455 GGLLGAFGCLLLLLL
+455 GGLVGAFACLLLLVLI
-470 VNRSHG
+470 NRRNG
-476 FQPERLLVNR
+476 FQPERI
-486 SHGFQPERLL
+486 L

-529 GSTYYVTLPIAGGL
+529 GSTYYVTQPVALAL
-543 VVLALTLLAAC
+543 VVLALLMLAAC
-554 LLLSRWLDLLPMG
+554 LLVSRWLDLMPMG
-567 PAVAAA
+567 PAVATA
-573 LGIRLNRAQLAI
+573 LGIHLGRAQLTI

-594 SATLVVGPLSFVGL
+594 SATMVIGPLSFAGL
-608 LAPHMAKLMGL
+608 LAPHLARLMGL

-628 AAVSGALLMVS
+628 AAGCGALLMVS

>member
-1 MNQIFPS
+1 MRSSLSS
-8 PLRLPVSLLLGL
+8 PLLRPGLCLLVLTLGL
-20 TLALAGWELA
+20 ACTELA
-30 GQLSVARWLAT
+30 RQLPGALWWQALFSPELDDAR
-41 LLSPDLTDTSQAV
+41 QAV

-104 MMVTLFAPS
+104 MMVTLLAPS
-113 WLLLGREWIAM
+113 WLLIGREWIAM
-124 AGGCLAMG
+124 AGGSLAMG
-132 LVFALAWRHQLNPVV
+132 LVFALAWRRQLNPVV

-181 SGSLVQNSWSG
+181 SGSLAQNSWSG
-192 VSYLLPR
+192 VGYLLPR
-199 LLLAVVLAAVLVR
+199 LLLAAMLAAVLVR

-230 LQHLRFAGLGL
+230 LKHLRLAGLGL

-258 IGLAAPALV
+258 IGLAAPAMV
-267 RLLGVRKLALRLLW
+267 RLLGVRKLAQRLLW
-281 APLLGALL
+281 APILGALL
-289 LAATDLLLQSL
+289 LAATDLLLQTL
-300 SRSGSVLIPTGAMT
+300 SRFWPVLIPTGAMT

-327 RLGIKSGTP
+327 RLGIKQSAP
-336 KANAA
+336 KANSS
-341 LLVARHP
+341 LQLARHP
-348 APARLVG
+348 APTRLVG
-355 LMLMGLVVAVMAS
+355 LMVLGLAAAVIAS
-368 LLFGQGID
+368 LLFGQGMG
-376 GWHWPSWLRWQAQL
+376 GWGWPSWLRWQVQL

-398 AAGAAGMLLALAGTL
+398 AAGAAGVLLALAGTL

-418 SNPMASPELL
+418 NNPMASPELL
-428 GVSGGTFMGVIA
+428 GVSGGSFMGVIA
-440 TALLLPALPLPMMLA
+440 AALLLPALPLPMMLL
-455 GGLLGAFGCLLLLLL
+455 GGLVGAFACLLLLVLI
-470 VNRSHG
+470 NRRNG
-476 FQPERLLVNR
+476 FQPERI
-486 SHGFQPERLL
+486 L

-529 GSTYYVTLPIAGGL
+529 GSTYYVTQPVALAL
-543 VVLALTLLAAC
+543 VVLALLMLAAC
-554 LLLSRWLDLLPMG
+554 LLVSRWLDLMPMG
-567 PAVAAA
+567 PAVATA
-573 LGIRLNRAQLAI
+573 LGIHLGRTQLTI

-594 SATLVVGPLSFVGL
+594 SATMVIGPLSFAGL
-608 LAPHMAKLMGL
+608 LAPHLARLMGL

-628 AAVSGALLMVS
+628 AAGCGALLMVS

>member
-1 MNQIFPS
+1 MSSSLSS
-8 PLRLPVSLLLGL
+8 PLLRPGLCLLVLTLGL
-20 TLALAGWELA
+20 ACTELA
-30 GQLSVARWLAT
+30 RQLPGALWWQALFSPELDDAR
-41 LLSPDLTDTSQAV
+41 QAV

-104 MMVTLFAPS
+104 MMVTLLAPS
-113 WLLLGREWIAM
+113 WLLIGREWIAM
-124 AGGCLAMG
+124 AGGSLAMG
-132 LVFALAWRHQLNPVV
+132 LVFALAWRRQLNPVV

-181 SGSLVQNSWSG
+181 SGSLAQNSWSG
-192 VSYLLPR
+192 VGYLLPR
-199 LLLAVVLAAVLVR
+199 LLLAAMLAVVLVR

-230 LQHLRFAGLGL
+230 LKHLRFAGLGL
-241 AVFVT
+241 AVFIT

-258 IGLAAPALV
+258 IGLAAPAMV
-267 RLLGVRKLALRLLW
+267 RLLGVRKLAQRLLW
-281 APLLGALL
+281 APILGALL
-289 LAATDLLLQSL
+289 LAATDLLLQTL
-300 SRSGSVLIPTGAMT
+300 SRFWPVLIPTGAMT

-327 RLGIKSGTP
+327 RLGIKQSAP
-336 KANAA
+336 KANSS
-341 LLVARHP
+341 LLLARHP
-348 APARLVG
+348 APTRLVG
-355 LMLMGLVVAVMAS
+355 LMVLGLAAAVIAS
-368 LLFGQGID
+368 LLFGQGMG
-376 GWHWPSWLRWQAQL
+376 GWGWPSWLRWQAQL

-398 AAGAAGMLLALAGTL
+398 AAGAAGVLLALAGTL

-418 SNPMASPELL
+418 NNPMASPELL

-440 TALLLPALPLPMMLA
+440 AALLLPALPLPMMLL
-455 GGLLGAFGCLLLLLL
+455 GGLVGAFACLLLLVLI
-470 VNRSHG
+470 NRRNG
-476 FQPERLLVNR
+476 FQPERI
-486 SHGFQPERLL
+486 L

-529 GSTYYVTLPIAGGL
+529 GSTYYVTQPVALAL
-543 VVLALTLLAAC
+543 VVLALLMLAAC
-554 LLLSRWLDLLPMG
+554 LLVSRWLDLMPMG
-567 PAVAAA
+567 PAVATA
-573 LGIRLNRAQLAI
+573 LGIHLGRAQLTI

-594 SATLVVGPLSFVGL
+594 SATMVIGPLSFAGL
-608 LAPHMAKLMGL
+608 LAPHLARLMGL

-628 AAVSGALLMVS
+628 AAGCGALLMVS

>member
-1 MNQIFPS
+1 MSSSLSS
-8 PLRLPVSLLLGL
+8 PLLRPGLCLLVLTLGL
-20 TLALAGWELA
+20 ACAELSRQLPGALWWQALFSPELDD
-30 GQLSVARWLAT
+30 AR
-41 LLSPDLTDTSQAV
+41 QAV

-104 MMVTLFAPS
+104 MMVTLLAPS
-113 WLLLGREWIAM
+113 WLLIGREWIAM
-124 AGGCLAMG
+124 AGGSLAMG
-132 LVFALAWRHQLNPVV
+132 LVFALAWRRQLNPVV

-163 MGLLLFFQEELKG
+163 MGLLLFFQEDLKG

-181 SGSLVQNSWSG
+181 SGSLAQNSWSG
-192 VSYLLPR
+192 VGYLLPR
-199 LLLAVVLAAVLVR
+199 LLLAAMLAAVLVR

-230 LQHLRFAGLGL
+230 LKHLRLAGLGL
-241 AVFVT
+241 AVFIT

-258 IGLAAPALV
+258 IGLAAPAMV
-267 RLLGVRKLALRLLW
+267 RLLGVRKLAQRLLW
-281 APLLGALL
+281 APILGALL
-289 LAATDLLLQSL
+289 LAATDLLLQTL
-300 SRSGSVLIPTGAMT
+300 SRFWPVLIPTGAMT

-327 RLGIKSGTP
+327 RLGIKQSAP
-336 KANAA
+336 KANSS
-341 LLVARHP
+341 LQLARHP
-348 APARLVG
+348 APTRLVG
-355 LMLMGLVVAVMAS
+355 LMVLGLAAAVIAS
-368 LLFGQGID
+368 LLFGQGMG
-376 GWHWPSWLRWQAQL
+376 GWGWPSWLRWQVQL

-398 AAGAAGMLLALAGTL
+398 AAGAAGVLLALAGTL

-418 SNPMASPELL
+418 NNPMASPELL

-440 TALLLPALPLPMMLA
+440 VALLLPALPLPMMLL
-455 GGLLGAFGCLLLLLL
+455 GGLVGAFACLLLLVLI
-470 VNRSHG
+470 NRRNG
-476 FQPERLLVNR
+476 FQPERI
-486 SHGFQPERLL
+486 L

-529 GSTYYVTLPIAGGL
+529 GSTYYVTQPVALAL
-543 VVLALTLLAAC
+543 VVLALLMLAAC
-554 LLLSRWLDLLPMG
+554 LLVSRWLDLMPMG
-567 PAVAAA
+567 PAVATA
-573 LGIRLNRAQLAI
+573 LGIHLGRAQLTI

-594 SATLVVGPLSFVGL
+594 SATMVIGPLSFAGL
-608 LAPHMAKLMGL
+608 LAPHLARLMGL

-628 AAVSGALLMVS
+628 AAGCGALLMVS

>member
-1 MNQIFPS
+1 MRSSLSS
-8 PLRLPVSLLLGL
+8 PLLRPGLCLLVLTLGL
-20 TLALAGWELA
+20 ACTELA
-30 GQLSVARWLAT
+30 RQLPGALWWQALFSPELDDAR
-41 LLSPDLTDTSQAV
+41 QAV

-104 MMVTLFAPS
+104 MMVTLLAPS
-113 WLLLGREWIAM
+113 WLLIGREWIAM
-124 AGGCLAMG
+124 AGGSLAMG
-132 LVFALAWRHQLNPVV
+132 LVFALAWRRQLNLVV

-181 SGSLVQNSWSG
+181 SGSLAQNSWSG
-192 VSYLLPR
+192 VGYLLPR
-199 LLLAVVLAAVLVR
+199 LLLAAMLAAVLVR

-230 LQHLRFAGLGL
+230 LKHLRFAGLGL
-241 AVFVT
+241 AVFIT

-258 IGLAAPALV
+258 IGLAAPAMV
-267 RLLGVRKLALRLLW
+267 RLLGVRKLAQRLLW
-281 APLLGALL
+281 APILGALL
-289 LAATDLLLQSL
+289 LAATDLLLQTL
-300 SRSGSVLIPTGAMT
+300 SRFWPVLIPTGAMT

-327 RLGIKSGTP
+327 RLGIKQSAP
-336 KANAA
+336 KANSS
-341 LLVARHP
+341 LQLARHP
-348 APARLVG
+348 APTRLVG
-355 LMLMGLVVAVMAS
+355 LMVLGLAAAVIAS
-368 LLFGQGID
+368 LLFGQGMG
-376 GWHWPSWLRWQAQL
+376 GWGWPSWLRWQVQL

-398 AAGAAGMLLALAGTL
+398 AAGAAGVLLALAGTL

-418 SNPMASPELL
+418 NNPMASPELL

-440 TALLLPALPLPMMLA
+440 AALLLPALPLPMMLL
-455 GGLLGAFGCLLLLLL
+455 GGLVGAFACLLLLVLI
-470 VNRSHG
+470 NRRNG
-476 FQPERLLVNR
+476 FQPERI
-486 SHGFQPERLL
+486 L

-529 GSTYYVTLPIAGGL
+529 GSTYYVTQPVALAL
-543 VVLALTLLAAC
+543 MVLALLMLAAC
-554 LLLSRWLDLLPMG
+554 LLVSRWLDLMPMG
-567 PAVAAA
+567 PAVATA
-573 LGIRLNRAQLAI
+573 LGIHLGRAQLTI

-594 SATLVVGPLSFVGL
+594 SATMVIGPLSFAGL
-608 LAPHMAKLMGL
+608 LAPHLARLMGL

-628 AAVSGALLMVS
+628 AAGCGALLMVS

>member
-1 MNQIFPS
+1 
-8 PLRLPVSLLLGL
+8 
-20 TLALAGWELA
+20 
-30 GQLSVARWLAT
+30 
-41 LLSPDLTDTSQAV
+41 
-54 VHFSWLPRLAICL
+54 
-67 LAGAALGLAGT
+67 
-78 LMQQVLRNPLASPTT
+78 
-93 LGVASGAQLAL
+93 
-104 MMVTLFAPS
+104 
-113 WLLLGREWIAM
+113 
-124 AGGCLAMG
+124 
-132 LVFALAWRHQLNPVV
+132 
-147 IVFAGLVIN
+147 
-156 LYLAAIS
+156 
-163 MGLLLFFQEELKG
+163 
-176 LLVWG
+176 
-181 SGSLVQNSWSG
+181 
-192 VSYLLPR
+192 
-199 LLLAVVLAAVLVR
+199 
-212 PLAVL
+212 
-217 ELDDASARSLGVS
+217 
-230 LQHLRFAGLGL
+230 
-241 AVFVT
+241 
-246 ACVVSVVGLIGF
+246 
-258 IGLAAPALV
+258 
-267 RLLGVRKLALRLLW
+267 
-281 APLLGALL
+281 
-289 LAATDLLLQSL
+289 
-300 SRSGSVLIPTGAMT
+300 
-314 ALLGAPLLLWLIP
+314 
-327 RLGIKSGTP
+327 
-336 KANAA
+336 
-341 LLVARHP
+341 
-348 APARLVG
+348 
-355 LMLMGLVVAVMAS
+355 
-368 LLFGQGID
+368 
-376 GWHWPSWLRWQAQL
+376 
-390 EWRLPRTL
+390 
-398 AAGAAGMLLALAGTL
+398 
-413 LQRVS
+413 S

-455 GGLLGAFGCLLLLLL
+455 GGLIGAFGCLLLL
-470 VNRSHG
+470 
-476 FQPERLLVNR
+476 LLVNR

-649 PQEVP
+649 PQELP

>member
-1 MNQIFPS
+1 MKRLLTS
-8 PLRLPVSLLLGL
+8 PLLRPVSILLGL
-20 TLALAGWELA
+20 TLSLAYWELA
-30 GQLSVARWLAT
+30 RQLPGALWWQSFFAPNLDDV
-41 LLSPDLTDTSQAV
+41 SQAV
-54 VHFSWLPRLAICL
+54 VHFSWLPRLAVTL

-124 AGGCLAMG
+124 AGGSLAMA
-132 LVFALAWRHQLNPVV
+132 LVFALAWRRQLNPVV

-199 LLLAVVLAAVLVR
+199 LLAAAALAAVLVR

-258 IGLAAPALV
+258 IGLAAPAMV
-267 RLLGVRKLALRLLW
+267 RLLGIRQLGQRLLW
-281 APLLGALL
+281 APILGALL

-300 SRSGSVLIPTGAMT
+300 SRFWPVLIPTGAMT

-327 RLGIKSGTP
+327 RLGIKSGAP
-336 KANAA
+336 KANAG

-355 LMLMGLVVAVMAS
+355 LLLVGLLLAVVAS
-368 LLFGQGID
+368 LLVGQGMT
-376 GWHWPSWLRWQAQL
+376 GWSWPSWLRWQAQL

-398 AAGAAGMLLALAGTL
+398 AAGAAGVLLALAGTL

-418 SNPMASPELL
+418 NNPMASPELL

-440 TALLLPALPLPMMLA
+440 TALLLPALPLPLMLA
-455 GGLLGAFGCLLLLLL
+455 GGLLGAFGCLLLLVV
-470 VNRSHG
+470 VNRKHG
-476 FQPERLLVNR
+476 FQPERI
-486 SHGFQPERLL
+486 L

-517 DLRVQQLLSWMS
+517 DMRVQQLLSWMS
-529 GSTYYVTLPIAGGL
+529 GSTYYVTLPVACGL
-543 VVLALTLLAAC
+543 VGLALLMLSAC
-554 LLLSRWLDLLPMG
+554 LLVSRWLDLLPMG
-567 PAVAAA
+567 SAVATA

-628 AAVSGALLMVS
+628 AAASGALLMVS
-639 ADWIGQQILF
+639 ADWVGQQILF

>member
-1 MNQIFPS
+1 MSSSLSS
-8 PLRLPVSLLLGL
+8 PLLRPGLCLLVLTLGL
-20 TLALAGWELA
+20 ACAELA
-30 GQLSVARWLAT
+30 RQLPGALWWQALFSPELDDAR
-41 LLSPDLTDTSQAV
+41 QAV

-104 MMVTLFAPS
+104 MMVTLLAPS
-113 WLLLGREWIAM
+113 WLLIGREWIAM
-124 AGGCLAMG
+124 AGGSLAMG
-132 LVFALAWRHQLNPVV
+132 LVFALAWRRQLNPVV

-181 SGSLVQNSWSG
+181 SGSLAQNSWSG
-192 VSYLLPR
+192 VGYLLPR
-199 LLLAVVLAAVLVR
+199 LLLAAMLAAVLVR

-230 LQHLRFAGLGL
+230 LKHLRFAGLGL
-241 AVFVT
+241 AVFIT

-258 IGLAAPALV
+258 IGLAAPAMV
-267 RLLGVRKLALRLLW
+267 RLLGVRKLAQRLLW
-281 APLLGALL
+281 APILGALL
-289 LAATDLLLQSL
+289 LAATDLLLQTL
-300 SRSGSVLIPTGAMT
+300 SRFWPVLIPTGAMT

-327 RLGIKSGTP
+327 RLGIKQSAP
-336 KANAA
+336 KANSS
-341 LLVARHP
+341 LQLARHP
-348 APARLVG
+348 APSRLVG
-355 LMLMGLVVAVMAS
+355 LMVLGLAAAVIAS
-368 LLFGQGID
+368 LLFGQGMG
-376 GWHWPSWLRWQAQL
+376 GWGWPSWLRWQAQL

-398 AAGAAGMLLALAGTL
+398 AAGAAGVLLALAGTL

-418 SNPMASPELL
+418 NNPMASPELL

-440 TALLLPALPLPMMLA
+440 AALLLPALPLPMMLL
-455 GGLLGAFGCLLLLLL
+455 GGLVGAFACLLLLVLI
-470 VNRSHG
+470 NRRNG
-476 FQPERLLVNR
+476 FQPERI
-486 SHGFQPERLL
+486 L

-529 GSTYYVTLPIAGGL
+529 GSTYYVTQPVALAL
-543 VVLALTLLAAC
+543 VVLALLMLAAC
-554 LLLSRWLDLLPMG
+554 LLVSRWLDLMPMG
-567 PAVAAA
+567 PAVATA
-573 LGIRLNRAQLAI
+573 LGIHLGRAQLTI

-594 SATLVVGPLSFVGL
+594 SATMVIGPLSFAGL
-608 LAPHMAKLMGL
+608 LAPHLARLMGL

-628 AAVSGALLMVS
+628 AAGSGALLMVS

>member
-1 MNQIFPS
+1 MSSSLSS
-8 PLRLPVSLLLGL
+8 PLLRPGLCLLVLTLGL
-20 TLALAGWELA
+20 ACAELA
-30 GQLSVARWLAT
+30 RQLPGALWWQALFSPELDDAR
-41 LLSPDLTDTSQAV
+41 QAV

-104 MMVTLFAPS
+104 MMVTLLAPS
-113 WLLLGREWIAM
+113 WLLIGREWVAM
-124 AGGCLAMG
+124 AGGSLAMG
-132 LVFALAWRHQLNPVV
+132 LVFALAWRRQLNPVV

-181 SGSLVQNSWSG
+181 SGSLAQNSWSG
-192 VSYLLPR
+192 VGYLLPR
-199 LLLAVVLAAVLVR
+199 LLLAAMLAVVLVR

-230 LQHLRFAGLGL
+230 LKHLRFAGLGL
-241 AVFVT
+241 AVFIT

-258 IGLAAPALV
+258 IGLAAPAMV
-267 RLLGVRKLALRLLW
+267 RLLGVRKLAQRLLW
-281 APLLGALL
+281 APILGALL
-289 LAATDLLLQSL
+289 LAATDLLLQTL
-300 SRSGSVLIPTGAMT
+300 SRFWPVLIPTGAMT

-327 RLGIKSGTP
+327 RLGIKQSAP
-336 KANAA
+336 KANSS
-341 LLVARHP
+341 LQLARHP
-348 APARLVG
+348 APTRLVG
-355 LMLMGLVVAVMAS
+355 LMVLGLAAAVIAS
-368 LLFGQGID
+368 LLFGQGMD
-376 GWHWPSWLRWQAQL
+376 GWGWPSWLRWQAQL

-398 AAGAAGMLLALAGTL
+398 AAGAAGVLLALAGTL

-418 SNPMASPELL
+418 NNPMASPELL

-440 TALLLPALPLPMMLA
+440 AALLLPALPLPMMLL
-455 GGLLGAFGCLLLLLL
+455 GGLVGAFACLLLLVLI
-470 VNRSHG
+470 NRRNG
-476 FQPERLLVNR
+476 FQPERI
-486 SHGFQPERLL
+486 L

-507 PLQAIALANG
+507 PLQAIALVNG

-529 GSTYYVTLPIAGGL
+529 GSTYYVTQPVALAL
-543 VVLALTLLAAC
+543 VVLALLMLAAC
-554 LLLSRWLDLLPMG
+554 LLVSRWLDLMPMG
-567 PAVAAA
+567 PAVATA
-573 LGIRLNRAQLAI
+573 LGIHLGRAQLTI

-594 SATLVVGPLSFVGL
+594 SATMVIGPLSFAGL
-608 LAPHMAKLMGL
+608 LAPHLARLMGL

-628 AAVSGALLMVS
+628 AAGCGALLMVS

>member
-1 MNQIFPS
+1 MSSSLSS
-8 PLRLPVSLLLGL
+8 PLLRPGLCLLVLTLGL
-20 TLALAGWELA
+20 ACAELA
-30 GQLSVARWLAT
+30 RQLPGALWWQALFSPELDDAR
-41 LLSPDLTDTSQAV
+41 QAV

-104 MMVTLFAPS
+104 MMVTLLAPS
-113 WLLLGREWIAM
+113 WLLIGREWIAM
-124 AGGCLAMG
+124 AGGSLAMG
-132 LVFALAWRHQLNPVV
+132 LVFALAWRRQLNPVV

-181 SGSLVQNSWSG
+181 SGSLAQNSWSG
-192 VSYLLPR
+192 VGYLLPR
-199 LLLAVVLAAVLVR
+199 LLLAAMLAVVLVR

-230 LQHLRFAGLGL
+230 LKHLRLAGLGL

-258 IGLAAPALV
+258 IGLAAPAMV
-267 RLLGVRKLALRLLW
+267 RLLGVRKLAQRLLW
-281 APLLGALL
+281 APILGALL
-289 LAATDLLLQSL
+289 LAATDLLLQTL
-300 SRSGSVLIPTGAMT
+300 SRFWPVLIPTGAMT

-327 RLGIKSGTP
+327 RLGIKQSAP
-336 KANAA
+336 KANSS
-341 LLVARHP
+341 LQLARHP
-348 APARLVG
+348 APTRLVG
-355 LMLMGLVVAVMAS
+355 LIVLGLAAAVIAS
-368 LLFGQGID
+368 LLFGQGMG
-376 GWHWPSWLRWQAQL
+376 GWGWPSWLRWQAQL

-398 AAGAAGMLLALAGTL
+398 AAGAAGVLLALAGTL

-418 SNPMASPELL
+418 NNPMASPELL

-440 TALLLPALPLPMMLA
+440 AALLLPALPLPMMLL
-455 GGLLGAFGCLLLLLL
+455 GGLVGAFACLLLLVLI
-470 VNRSHG
+470 NRRNG
-476 FQPERLLVNR
+476 FQPERI
-486 SHGFQPERLL
+486 L

-529 GSTYYVTLPIAGGL
+529 GSTYYVTQPVALAL
-543 VVLALTLLAAC
+543 VVLALLMLAAC
-554 LLLSRWLDLLPMG
+554 LLVSRWLDLMPMG
-567 PAVAAA
+567 PAVATA
-573 LGIRLNRAQLAI
+573 LGIRLSRAQLTI

-594 SATLVVGPLSFVGL
+594 SATMVIGPLSFAGL
-608 LAPHMAKLMGL
+608 LAPHLARLMGL

-628 AAVSGALLMVS
+628 AAGCGTLLMVS

>member
-1 MNQIFPS
+1 MSSSLSS
-8 PLRLPVSLLLGL
+8 PLLRPGLCLLVLTLGL
-20 TLALAGWELA
+20 ACAELSRQLPGALWWQALFSPELDD
-30 GQLSVARWLAT
+30 AR
-41 LLSPDLTDTSQAV
+41 QAV

-104 MMVTLFAPS
+104 MMVTLLAPS
-113 WLLLGREWIAM
+113 WLLIGREWIAM
-124 AGGCLAMG
+124 AGGSLAMG
-132 LVFALAWRHQLNPVV
+132 LVFALAWRRQLNPVV

-181 SGSLVQNSWSG
+181 SGSLAQNSWSG
-192 VSYLLPR
+192 VGYLLPR
-199 LLLAVVLAAVLVR
+199 LLLAAMLAAVLVR

-230 LQHLRFAGLGL
+230 LKHLRFAGLGL
-241 AVFVT
+241 AVFIT

-258 IGLAAPALV
+258 IGLAAPAMV
-267 RLLGVRKLALRLLW
+267 RLLGVRKLAQRLLW
-281 APLLGALL
+281 TPILGALL
-289 LAATDLLLQSL
+289 LAATDLLLQTL
-300 SRSGSVLIPTGAMT
+300 SRFWPVLIPTGAMT

-327 RLGIKSGTP
+327 RLGIKQSAP
-336 KANAA
+336 KANSS
-341 LLVARHP
+341 LLLARHP
-348 APARLVG
+348 APTRLVG
-355 LMLMGLVVAVMAS
+355 LMVLGLAAAVIAS
-368 LLFGQGID
+368 LLFGQGMG
-376 GWHWPSWLRWQAQL
+376 GWGWPSWLRWQAQL

-398 AAGAAGMLLALAGTL
+398 AAGAAGVLLALAGTL

-418 SNPMASPELL
+418 NNPMASPELL

-440 TALLLPALPLPMMLA
+440 AALLLPALPLPMMLL
-455 GGLLGAFGCLLLLLL
+455 GGLMGAFACLLLLVLI
-470 VNRSHG
+470 NRRNG
-476 FQPERLLVNR
+476 FQPERI
-486 SHGFQPERLL
+486 L

-529 GSTYYVTLPIAGGL
+529 GSTYYVTQPVALAL
-543 VVLALTLLAAC
+543 VVLALLMLAAC
-554 LLLSRWLDLLPMG
+554 LLVSRWLDLMPMG
-567 PAVAAA
+567 PAVATA
-573 LGIRLNRAQLAI
+573 LGIHLGRAQLTI

-594 SATLVVGPLSFVGL
+594 SATMVIGPLSFAGL
-608 LAPHMAKLMGL
+608 LAPHLARLMGL

-628 AAVSGALLMVS
+628 AAGCGALLMVS

>member
-1 MNQIFPS
+1 MSSSLSS
-8 PLRLPVSLLLGL
+8 PLLRPGLCLLVLTLGL
-20 TLALAGWELA
+20 ACAELA
-30 GQLSVARWLAT
+30 RQLPGALWWQALFSPELDDAR
-41 LLSPDLTDTSQAV
+41 QAV

-104 MMVTLFAPS
+104 MMVTLLAPS
-113 WLLLGREWIAM
+113 WLLIGREWIAM
-124 AGGCLAMG
+124 AGGSLAMG
-132 LVFALAWRHQLNPVV
+132 LVFALAWRRQLNPVV

-181 SGSLVQNSWSG
+181 SGSLAQNSWSG
-192 VSYLLPR
+192 VGYLLPR
-199 LLLAVVLAAVLVR
+199 LLLAAMLAAVLVR

-230 LQHLRFAGLGL
+230 LKHLRLAGLGL
-241 AVFVT
+241 AVFIT

-258 IGLAAPALV
+258 IGLAAPAMV
-267 RLLGVRKLALRLLW
+267 RLLGVRKLAQRLLW
-281 APLLGALL
+281 APILGALL
-289 LAATDLLLQSL
+289 LAATDLLLQTL
-300 SRSGSVLIPTGAMT
+300 SRFWPVLIPTGAMT

-327 RLGIKSGTP
+327 RLGIKQSAP
-336 KANAA
+336 KANSS
-341 LLVARHP
+341 LQLARHP
-348 APARLVG
+348 APTRLVG
-355 LMLMGLVVAVMAS
+355 LMVLGLAAAVIAS
-368 LLFGQGID
+368 LLFGQGMG
-376 GWHWPSWLRWQAQL
+376 GWGWPSWLRWQAQL

-398 AAGAAGMLLALAGTL
+398 AAGAAGVLLALAGTL

-418 SNPMASPELL
+418 NNPMASPELL

-440 TALLLPALPLPMMLA
+440 AALLLPALPLPMMLL
-455 GGLLGAFGCLLLLLL
+455 GGLVGAFACLLLLVLI
-470 VNRSHG
+470 NRRNG
-476 FQPERLLVNR
+476 FQPERI
-486 SHGFQPERLL
+486 L

-529 GSTYYVTLPIAGGL
+529 GSTYYVTQPVALAL
-543 VVLALTLLAAC
+543 VVLALLMLAAC
-554 LLLSRWLDLLPMG
+554 LLVSRWLDLMPMG
-567 PAVAAA
+567 PAVATA
-573 LGIRLNRAQLAI
+573 LGIHLGRAQLTI

-594 SATLVVGPLSFVGL
+594 SATMVIGPLSFAGL
-608 LAPHMAKLMGL
+608 LAPHLARLMGL

-628 AAVSGALLMVS
+628 AAGCGALLMVS

>member
-1 MNQIFPS
+1 MRSSLSS
-8 PLRLPVSLLLGL
+8 PLLRPGLCLLVLTLGL
-20 TLALAGWELA
+20 ACAELA
-30 GQLSVARWLAT
+30 RQLPGALWWQALFSPELDDAR
-41 LLSPDLTDTSQAV
+41 QAV

-104 MMVTLFAPS
+104 MMVTLLAPS
-113 WLLLGREWIAM
+113 WLLIGREWIAM
-124 AGGCLAMG
+124 AGGSLAMG
-132 LVFALAWRHQLNPVV
+132 LVFALAWRRQLNPVV

-181 SGSLVQNSWSG
+181 SGSLAQNSWSG
-192 VSYLLPR
+192 VGYLLPR
-199 LLLAVVLAAVLVR
+199 LLLAAMLATVLVR

-217 ELDDASARSLGVS
+217 ELDDASARSLGGS
-230 LQHLRFAGLGL
+230 LKHLRLAGLGL

-258 IGLAAPALV
+258 IGLAAPAMV
-267 RLLGVRKLALRLLW
+267 RLLGVRKLAQRLLW
-281 APLLGALL
+281 APILGALL
-289 LAATDLLLQSL
+289 LAATDLLLQTL
-300 SRSGSVLIPTGAMT
+300 SRFWPVLIPTGAMT

-327 RLGIKSGTP
+327 RLGIKQSTP
-336 KANAA
+336 KANSS
-341 LLVARHP
+341 LQLARHP
-348 APARLVG
+348 APTRLVG
-355 LMLMGLVVAVMAS
+355 LMVLGLAAAVIAS
-368 LLFGQGID
+368 LLFGQGMG
-376 GWHWPSWLRWQAQL
+376 GWGWPSWLRWQAQL

-398 AAGAAGMLLALAGTL
+398 AAGAAGVLLALAGTL

-418 SNPMASPELL
+418 NNPMASPELL

-440 TALLLPALPLPMMLA
+440 AALLLPALPLPMMLL
-455 GGLLGAFGCLLLLLL
+455 GGLVGAFACLLLLVLI
-470 VNRSHG
+470 NRRNG
-476 FQPERLLVNR
+476 FQPERI
-486 SHGFQPERLL
+486 L

-529 GSTYYVTLPIAGGL
+529 GSTYYVTQPVALAL
-543 VVLALTLLAAC
+543 VVLALLMLAAC
-554 LLLSRWLDLLPMG
+554 LLVSRWLDLMPMG
-567 PAVAAA
+567 PAVATA
-573 LGIRLNRAQLAI
+573 LGIHLGRAQLTI

-594 SATLVVGPLSFVGL
+594 SATMVIGPLSFAGL
-608 LAPHMAKLMGL
+608 LAPHLARLMGL

-628 AAVSGALLMVS
+628 AAGCGALLMVS

>member
-1 MNQIFPS
+1 MRSSLSS
-8 PLRLPVSLLLGL
+8 PLLRPGLCLLVLTLGL
-20 TLALAGWELA
+20 ACAELA
-30 GQLSVARWLAT
+30 RQLPGALWWQALFSPELDDAR
-41 LLSPDLTDTSQAV
+41 QAV

-104 MMVTLFAPS
+104 MMVTLLAPS
-113 WLLLGREWIAM
+113 WLLIGREWIAM
-124 AGGCLAMG
+124 AGGSLAMG
-132 LVFALAWRHQLNPVV
+132 LVFALAWRRQLNPVV

-181 SGSLVQNSWSG
+181 SGSLAQNSWSG
-192 VSYLLPR
+192 VGYLLPR
-199 LLLAVVLAAVLVR
+199 LLLAAMLATVLVR

-230 LQHLRFAGLGL
+230 LKHLRFAGLGL

-258 IGLAAPALV
+258 IGLAAPAMV
-267 RLLGVRKLALRLLW
+267 RLLGVRKLAQRLLW
-281 APLLGALL
+281 ALILGALL
-289 LAATDLLLQSL
+289 LAATDLLLQTL
-300 SRSGSVLIPTGAMT
+300 SRFWPVLIPTGAMT

-327 RLGIKSGTP
+327 RLGIKQSSP
-336 KANAA
+336 KANSS
-341 LLVARHP
+341 LLLARHP
-348 APARLVG
+348 APTRLVG
-355 LMLMGLVVAVMAS
+355 LMVLGLAAAVIAS
-368 LLFGQGID
+368 LLFGQGMG
-376 GWHWPSWLRWQAQL
+376 GWGWPSWLRWQAQL

-398 AAGAAGMLLALAGTL
+398 AAGAAGVLLALAGTL

-418 SNPMASPELL
+418 NNPMASPELL

-440 TALLLPALPLPMMLA
+440 AALLLPALPLPMMLL
-455 GGLLGAFGCLLLLLL
+455 GGLVGAFACLLLLVLI
-470 VNRSHG
+470 NRRNG
-476 FQPERLLVNR
+476 FQPERI
-486 SHGFQPERLL
+486 L

-529 GSTYYVTLPIAGGL
+529 GSTYYVTQPVALAL
-543 VVLALTLLAAC
+543 VVLALLMLAAC
-554 LLLSRWLDLLPMG
+554 LLVSRWLDLMPMG
-567 PAVAAA
+567 PAVATA
-573 LGIRLNRAQLAI
+573 LGIHLGRAQLTI

-594 SATLVVGPLSFVGL
+594 SATMVIGPLSFAGL
-608 LAPHMAKLMGL
+608 LAPHLARLMGL

-628 AAVSGALLMVS
+628 AAGCGALLMVS

>member
-1 MNQIFPS
+1 MSSSLSS
-8 PLRLPVSLLLGL
+8 PLLRPGLCLLVLTLGL
-20 TLALAGWELA
+20 ACAELA
-30 GQLSVARWLAT
+30 RQLPGALWWQALFSPELDDAR
-41 LLSPDLTDTSQAV
+41 QAV

-104 MMVTLFAPS
+104 MMVTLLAPS
-113 WLLLGREWIAM
+113 WLLIGREWIAM
-124 AGGCLAMG
+124 AGGSLAMG
-132 LVFALAWRHQLNPVV
+132 LVFALAWRRQLNPVV

-181 SGSLVQNSWSG
+181 SGSLAQNSWSG
-192 VSYLLPR
+192 VGYLLPR
-199 LLLAVVLAAVLVR
+199 LLLAAMLAAVLVR

-230 LQHLRFAGLGL
+230 LKHLRFAGLGL
-241 AVFVT
+241 AVFIT

-258 IGLAAPALV
+258 IGLAAPAMV
-267 RLLGVRKLALRLLW
+267 RLLGVRKLAQRLLW
-281 APLLGALL
+281 APILGALL
-289 LAATDLLLQSL
+289 LAATDLLLQTL
-300 SRSGSVLIPTGAMT
+300 SRFWPVLIPTGAMT

-327 RLGIKSGTP
+327 RLGFKQSSP
-336 KANAA
+336 KANSS
-341 LLVARHP
+341 LQLARHP
-348 APARLVG
+348 APTRLVG
-355 LMLMGLVVAVMAS
+355 LMVLGLAAAVIAS
-368 LLFGQGID
+368 LLFGQGMG

-398 AAGAAGMLLALAGTL
+398 AAGAAGVLLALAGTL

-418 SNPMASPELL
+418 NNPMASPELL

-440 TALLLPALPLPMMLA
+440 AALLLPALPLPMLLL
-455 GGLLGAFGCLLLLLL
+455 GGLVGAFACLLLLVLI
-470 VNRSHG
+470 NRRNG
-476 FQPERLLVNR
+476 FQPERI
-486 SHGFQPERLL
+486 L

-529 GSTYYVTLPIAGGL
+529 GSTYYVTQPVALAL
-543 VVLALTLLAAC
+543 VVLALLMLAAC
-554 LLLSRWLDLLPMG
+554 LLASRWLDLMPMG
-567 PAVAAA
+567 PAVATA
-573 LGIRLNRAQLAI
+573 LGIRLSRAQLTI

-594 SATLVVGPLSFVGL
+594 SATMVIGPLSFAGL
-608 LAPHMAKLMGL
+608 LAPHLARLMGL

-628 AAVSGALLMVS
+628 AAGCGALLMVS

>member
-1 MNQIFPS
+1 MSSSLSS
-8 PLRLPVSLLLGL
+8 PLLRPGLCLLVLTLGL
-20 TLALAGWELA
+20 ACAELA
-30 GQLSVARWLAT
+30 RQLPGALWWQALFSPELDDAR
-41 LLSPDLTDTSQAV
+41 QAV

-104 MMVTLFAPS
+104 MMVTLLAPS
-113 WLLLGREWIAM
+113 WLLIGREWIAM
-124 AGGCLAMG
+124 AGGSLAMG
-132 LVFALAWRHQLNPVV
+132 LVFALAWHRQLNPVV

-181 SGSLVQNSWSG
+181 SGSLAQNSWSG
-192 VSYLLPR
+192 VGYLLPR
-199 LLLAVVLAAVLVR
+199 LLLAAMLAAVLVR

-230 LQHLRFAGLGL
+230 LKHLRFAGLGL
-241 AVFVT
+241 AVFIT

-258 IGLAAPALV
+258 IGLAAPAMV
-267 RLLGVRKLALRLLW
+267 RLLGVRKLAQRLLW
-281 APLLGALL
+281 APILGALL
-289 LAATDLLLQSL
+289 LAATDLLLQTL
-300 SRSGSVLIPTGAMT
+300 SRFWPVLIPTGAMT

-327 RLGIKSGTP
+327 RLGIKQSAP
-336 KANAA
+336 KANSS
-341 LLVARHP
+341 LLLARHP
-348 APARLVG
+348 APTRLVG
-355 LMLMGLVVAVMAS
+355 LMVLGLAAAVIAS
-368 LLFGQGID
+368 LLFGQGMG
-376 GWHWPSWLRWQAQL
+376 GWGWPSWLRWQAQL

-398 AAGAAGMLLALAGTL
+398 AAGAAGVLLALAGTL

-418 SNPMASPELL
+418 NNPMASPELL

-440 TALLLPALPLPMMLA
+440 AALLLPALPLPMLLL
-455 GGLLGAFGCLLLLLL
+455 GGLVGAFACLLLLVLI
-470 VNRSHG
+470 NRRNG
-476 FQPERLLVNR
+476 FQPERI
-486 SHGFQPERLL
+486 L

-529 GSTYYVTLPIAGGL
+529 GSTYYVTQPVALAL
-543 VVLALTLLAAC
+543 VVLALLMLAAC
-554 LLLSRWLDLLPMG
+554 LLVSRWLDLMPMG
-567 PAVAAA
+567 PAVATA
-573 LGIRLNRAQLAI
+573 LGIHLGRAQLTI

-594 SATLVVGPLSFVGL
+594 SATMVIGPLSFAGL
-608 LAPHMAKLMGL
+608 LAPHLARLMGL

-628 AAVSGALLMVS
+628 AAGCGALLMVS

>member
-1 MNQIFPS
+1 MSSSLSS
-8 PLRLPVSLLLGL
+8 PLLRPGLCLLVLTLGL
-20 TLALAGWELA
+20 ACTELA
-30 GQLSVARWLAT
+30 RQLPGALWWQALFSPELDDAR
-41 LLSPDLTDTSQAV
+41 QAV

-104 MMVTLFAPS
+104 MMVTLLAPS
-113 WLLLGREWIAM
+113 WLLIGREWIAM
-124 AGGCLAMG
+124 AGGSLAMG
-132 LVFALAWRHQLNPVV
+132 LVFALAWRRQLNPVV

-181 SGSLVQNSWSG
+181 SGSLAQNSWSG
-192 VSYLLPR
+192 VGYLLPR
-199 LLLAVVLAAVLVR
+199 LLLAAMLAAVLVR

-230 LQHLRFAGLGL
+230 LKHLRFAGLGL
-241 AVFVT
+241 AVFIT

-258 IGLAAPALV
+258 IGLAAPAMV
-267 RLLGVRKLALRLLW
+267 RLLGVRKLAQRLLW
-281 APLLGALL
+281 APILGALL
-289 LAATDLLLQSL
+289 LAATDLLLQTL
-300 SRSGSVLIPTGAMT
+300 SRFWPVLIPTGAMT

-327 RLGIKSGTP
+327 RLGIKQSAP
-336 KANAA
+336 KANSS
-341 LLVARHP
+341 LLLARHP
-348 APARLVG
+348 APTRLVG
-355 LMLMGLVVAVMAS
+355 LMVLGLAAAVIAS
-368 LLFGQGID
+368 LLFGQGMG
-376 GWHWPSWLRWQAQL
+376 GWGWPSWLRWQAQL

-398 AAGAAGMLLALAGTL
+398 AAGAAGVLLALAGTL

-418 SNPMASPELL
+418 NNPMASPELL

-440 TALLLPALPLPMMLA
+440 AALLLPALPLPMMLL
-455 GGLLGAFGCLLLLLL
+455 GGLVGAFACLLLLVLI
-470 VNRSHG
+470 NRRNG
-476 FQPERLLVNR
+476 FQPERI
-486 SHGFQPERLL
+486 L

-529 GSTYYVTLPIAGGL
+529 GSTYYVTQPVALAL
-543 VVLALTLLAAC
+543 VVLALLMLAAC
-554 LLLSRWLDLLPMG
+554 LLASRWLDLMPMG
-567 PAVAAA
+567 PAVATA
-573 LGIRLNRAQLAI
+573 LGIHLGRAQLTI

-594 SATLVVGPLSFVGL
+594 SATMVIGPLSFAGL
-608 LAPHMAKLMGL
+608 LAPHLARLMGL

-628 AAVSGALLMVS
+628 AAGCGALLMVS

>member
-1 MNQIFPS
+1 MSSSLSS
-8 PLRLPVSLLLGL
+8 PLLRPGLCLLVLTLGL
-20 TLALAGWELA
+20 ACAELA
-30 GQLSVARWLAT
+30 RQLPGALWWQALFSPELDDAR
-41 LLSPDLTDTSQAV
+41 QAV

-104 MMVTLFAPS
+104 MMVTLLAPS
-113 WLLLGREWIAM
+113 SLLIGRELIAM
-124 AGGCLAMG
+124 AGGSLAMG
-132 LVFALAWRHQLNPVV
+132 LVFALAWRRQLNPVV

-181 SGSLVQNSWSG
+181 SGSLAQNSWSG
-192 VSYLLPR
+192 VGYLLPR
-199 LLLAVVLAAVLVR
+199 LLLAAMLAAVLVR

-230 LQHLRFAGLGL
+230 LKHLRFAGLGL
-241 AVFVT
+241 AVFIT

-258 IGLAAPALV
+258 IGLAAPAMV
-267 RLLGVRKLALRLLW
+267 RLLGVRKLAQRLLW
-281 APLLGALL
+281 APILGALL
-289 LAATDLLLQSL
+289 LAATDLLLQTL
-300 SRSGSVLIPTGAMT
+300 SRFWPVLIPTGAMT

-327 RLGIKSGTP
+327 RLGIKQSAP
-336 KANAA
+336 KANSS
-341 LLVARHP
+341 LLLARHP
-348 APARLVG
+348 APTRLVG
-355 LMLMGLVVAVMAS
+355 LMVLGLAAAVIAS
-368 LLFGQGID
+368 LLFGQGMG
-376 GWHWPSWLRWQAQL
+376 GWGWPSWLRWQAQL

-398 AAGAAGMLLALAGTL
+398 AAGAAGVLLALAGTL

-418 SNPMASPELL
+418 NNPMASPELL

-440 TALLLPALPLPMMLA
+440 AALLLPALPLPMMLL
-455 GGLLGAFGCLLLLLL
+455 GGLVGAFACLLLLVLI
-470 VNRSHG
+470 NRRNG
-476 FQPERLLVNR
+476 FQPERI
-486 SHGFQPERLL
+486 L

-529 GSTYYVTLPIAGGL
+529 GSTYYVTQPVALAL
-543 VVLALTLLAAC
+543 VVLALLMLAAC
-554 LLLSRWLDLLPMG
+554 LLASRWLDLMPMG
-567 PAVAAA
+567 PAVATA
-573 LGIRLNRAQLAI
+573 LGIHLGRAQLTI

-594 SATLVVGPLSFVGL
+594 SATMVIGPLSFAGL
-608 LAPHMAKLMGL
+608 LAPHLARLMGL

-628 AAVSGALLMVS
+628 AAGCGALLMVS

>member
-1 MNQIFPS
+1 MSSSLSS
-8 PLRLPVSLLLGL
+8 PLLRPGLCLLVLTLGL
-20 TLALAGWELA
+20 ACAELSRQLPGALWWQALFSPELDD
-30 GQLSVARWLAT
+30 AR
-41 LLSPDLTDTSQAV
+41 QAV

-104 MMVTLFAPS
+104 MMVTLLAPS
-113 WLLLGREWIAM
+113 WLLIGREWIAM
-124 AGGCLAMG
+124 AGGSLAMG
-132 LVFALAWRHQLNPVV
+132 LVFALAWRRQLNPVV

-181 SGSLVQNSWSG
+181 SGSLAQNSWSG
-192 VSYLLPR
+192 VGYLLPR
-199 LLLAVVLAAVLVR
+199 LLLAAMLAAVLVR

-230 LQHLRFAGLGL
+230 LKHLRFAGLGL
-241 AVFVT
+241 AVFIT

-258 IGLAAPALV
+258 IGLAAPAMV
-267 RLLGVRKLALRLLW
+267 RLLGVRKLAQRLLW
-281 APLLGALL
+281 APILGALL
-289 LAATDLLLQSL
+289 LAATDLLLQTL
-300 SRSGSVLIPTGAMT
+300 SRFWPVLIPTGAMT

-327 RLGIKSGTP
+327 RLGIKQSAP
-336 KANAA
+336 KANSS
-341 LLVARHP
+341 LQLARHP
-348 APARLVG
+348 APTRLVG
-355 LMLMGLVVAVMAS
+355 LMVLGLAAAVIAS
-368 LLFGQGID
+368 LLFGQGMG
-376 GWHWPSWLRWQAQL
+376 GWGWPSWLRWQVQL

-398 AAGAAGMLLALAGTL
+398 AAGAAGVLLALAGTL

-418 SNPMASPELL
+418 NNPMASPELL

-440 TALLLPALPLPMMLA
+440 AALLLPALPLPMMLL
-455 GGLLGAFGCLLLLLL
+455 GGLVGAFACLLLLVLI
-470 VNRSHG
+470 NRRNG
-476 FQPERLLVNR
+476 FQPERI
-486 SHGFQPERLL
+486 L

-529 GSTYYVTLPIAGGL
+529 GSTYYVTQPVALAL
-543 VVLALTLLAAC
+543 VVLALLMLAAC
-554 LLLSRWLDLLPMG
+554 LLVSRWLDLMPMG
-567 PAVAAA
+567 PAVATA
-573 LGIRLNRAQLAI
+573 LGIHLGRAQLTI

-594 SATLVVGPLSFVGL
+594 SATMVIGPLSFAGL
-608 LAPHMAKLMGL
+608 LAPHLARLMGL

-628 AAVSGALLMVS
+628 AAGCGALLMVS